1 MNMTGVDDL
10 AQWAP
15 YVLGAFLLISALR
28 AFKTAA
34 TGIPP
39 PSWNQEGASLSRSR
53 RIAGLLFGLLALAGA
68 VFLLTMPE
76 WILQRLGR

>member
-1 MNMTGVDDL
+1 MTGADDL

-15 YVLGAFLLISALR
+15 YVLGIFLLFTALR
-28 AFKTAA
+28 AFQAAA

-39 PSWNQEGASLSRSR
+39 RSWNQEGQILSRSR
-53 RIAGLLFGLLALAGA
+53 RIAGFLFGLIALAGA
-68 VFLLTMPE
+68 LFFLLAPE